1 MTARANGEGSVY
13 RRGAR
18 GGAARPLPWV
28 AAYYVVGADGK
39 EHRKSESFATRKLA
53 NAALEKARNAIAD
66 GLPLPDARLTFGTV
80 MDQWLT
86 AQRTAVAPATWIS
99 YSSVCE
105 TWLRV
110 RLGDQRMRGLDAAA
124 VQKVVGDVAAVRSP
138 RRARLVREVMRAVC
152 QFAVE
157 RSLLA
162 RNPVLLVKLPSDRS
176 RVDALGAVET
186 ATRRTFTTD
195 EVRVLLAGTREDRL
209 GPLFV
214 VAFTSGA
221 RLGELRALRW
231 ADWDPTARMLSIS
244 RSLGVDLNGRVAVQ
258 PPKTAGSQRAIRLP
272 LVAADALRV
281 QAERIAQVFAASLH
295 EADERA
301 DAGERWQ
308 DHGLIFTTTVGT
320 PLDSSNVL
328 HVFQRHLARLSLPK
342 MRFHDARHYA
352 ATEAL
357 ASGIPAHE
365 VARLLGHSSPA
376 VTLQIYAH
384 VTPRGADRTADV
396 FDRALGSGLLDV
408 RP

>member
-1 MTARANGEGSVY
+1 MTRANGEGSVY

-28 AAYYVVGADGK
+28 ASYYVVGPDGT

-86 AQRTAVAPATWIS
+86 AQRTAVAPATWLG
-99 YSSVCE
+99 YSSICE
-105 TWLRV
+105 TWLRS
-110 RLGDQRMRGLDAAA
+110 RLGSAKMRGLDAAA
-124 VQKVVGDVAAVRSP
+124 IGRVVADVAAVRAP
-138 RRARLVREVMRAVC
+138 RTARLAREVMRAIC
-152 QFAVE
+152 AFAAE
-157 RSLLA
+157 RGSLA
-162 RNPVLLVKLPSDRS
+162 RNPVLLVKAPSDRS
-176 RVDALGAVET
+176 RVDALGAPVQT
-186 ATRRTFTTD
+186 VTRRCFTTD

-214 VAFTSGA
+214 VAFATGA

-231 ADWDPTARMLSIS
+231 ADWDPTARRLSIT
-244 RSLGVDLNGRVAVQ
+244 RSLGVDLDRRVAVSQ
-258 PPKTAGSQRAIRLP
+258 PKTKKSERSIQVGT
-272 LVAADALRV
+272 VAADALAV
-281 QAERIAQVFAASLH
+281 QYARQ
-295 EADERA
+295 ADERA